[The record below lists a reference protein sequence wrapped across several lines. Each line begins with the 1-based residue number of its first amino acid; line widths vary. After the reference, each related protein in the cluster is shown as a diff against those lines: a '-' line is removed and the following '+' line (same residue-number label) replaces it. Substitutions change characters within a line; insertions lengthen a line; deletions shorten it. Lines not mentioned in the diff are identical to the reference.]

1 MNNTTNTT
9 SIKDSVDRPYHYT
22 KHPSGVECITVAEHM
37 NFNLG
42 NALKYI
48 WRCELKINKAEDL
61 QKAIWYLQR
70 EIDRT
75 TRFGGV

>member
-1 MNNTTNTT
+1 MDKNNVEQP
-9 SIKDSVDRPYHYT
+9 DHYT
-22 KHPSGVECITVAEHM
+22 KHPSRVECITVAEHM

-48 WRCELKINKAEDL
+48 WRCELKLNKAEDL
-61 QKAIWYLQR
+61 KKAIWYLQR

-75 TRFGGV
+75 TKFGGV